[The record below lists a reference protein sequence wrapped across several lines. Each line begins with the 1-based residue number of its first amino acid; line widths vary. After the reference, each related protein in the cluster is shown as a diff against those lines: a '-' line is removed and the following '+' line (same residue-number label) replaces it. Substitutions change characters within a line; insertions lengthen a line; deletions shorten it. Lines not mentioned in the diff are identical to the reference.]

1 MDCEIYRPSILI
13 IIIII
18 IINFQLFSQ
27 NKTRPR
33 VKSRLKGL
41 TYEKTC
47 ILLTDKENIENE
59 EKVNLFRCLAVH
71 AK

>member
-18 IINFQLFSQ
+18 IIIIINFQLFSQ
-27 NKTRPR
+27 NKTRTR

-59 EKVNLFRCLAVH
+59 EKVNL
-71 AK
+71 

>member
-1 MDCEIYRPSILI
+1 MDCEIYHPSIL
-13 IIIII
+13 II

-27 NKTRPR
+27 NKTRTR

-41 TYEKTC
+41 THEKTC

>member
-1 MDCEIYRPSILI
+1 MDCEIYHPSIL
-13 IIIII
+13 II

-27 NKTRPR
+27 NKTRTR

-47 ILLTDKENIENE
+47 VVLTDKENIENE
-59 EKVNLFRCLAVH
+59 EKVNL
-71 AK
+71 

>member
-1 MDCEIYRPSILI
+1 MDCEIYHPSSL
-13 IIIII
+13 II

-27 NKTRPR
+27 NKTRTR
-33 VKSRLKGL
+33 VESRLKGL
-41 TYEKTC
+41 THEKPS

>member
-1 MDCEIYRPSILI
+1 MDCEIYHPSSL
-13 IIIII
+13 II

>member
-1 MDCEIYRPSILI
+1 MDCEIYHSSIL
-13 IIIII
+13 II

-27 NKTRPR
+27 NKTRTR

-41 TYEKTC
+41 THTHEKTC

-59 EKVNLFRCLAVH
+59 EKVNL
-71 AK
+71 